1 LAIYLNKEKQYSTF
15 DKNIIF
21 NYFNGKEIKDTIMEL
36 IQKNYNN
43 LNTID
48 SVRQFVGGIKW
59 RYNTSDEIYCKLGNY
74 S

>member
-1 LAIYLNKEKQYSTF
+1 
-15 DKNIIF
+15 
-21 NYFNGKEIKDTIMEL
+21 
-36 IQKNYNN
+36 

-59 RYNTSDEIYCKLGNY
+59 IYNTSDEIYCKLGNY